1 MKLRMNEV
9 NASFW
14 KRVIAYII
22 DAIIINIIIIWPF
35 QKVIVRLSV
44 DFQSNNIMQVY
55 NYISSNQEAIRA
67 TLPEMAILFV
77 IVSLLTI
84 AYWAILEYKLRQ
96 SIGKMILNIYVK
108 SDEKT
113 LTLSQCIIRNIS
125 KISGILL
132 LIDCIGI
139 IGNRQRFLE
148 RISKTRVIE
157 KRFTI

>member
-1 MKLRMNEV
+1 MNEV

-35 QKVIVRLSV
+35 QKTIMRLSLG
-44 DFQSNNIMQVY
+44 FQSNNILQVY
-55 NYISSNQEAIRA
+55 NYISSNQEAVRA

-77 IVSLLTI
+77 IVSILTI

-96 SIGKMILNIYVK
+96 SIGKMLLNIYVK

-113 LTLSQCIIRNIS
+113 LTLQQCIIRNVS
-125 KISGILL
+125 KISGLL
-132 LIDCIGI
+132 LLTDCIGI
-139 IGNRQRFLE
+139 IGNKQRFLE
-148 RISKTRVIE
+148 RLSKTRVVE